1 MLETVQKP
9 AATKGGK
16 ELQVASWLSAD
27 IENAEE
33 ILLVDEVDVF
43 FGNEFYGRTHNQ
55 VAPIEGQEVE
65 DLLREIWQH
74 RDKVAQMPQ
83 MMEQVT
89 QCASYKALLRK
100 FPDFIEIVQSEAIR
114 MCADL
119 KDHLANPKDYIF
131 DGHRIGYK
139 VMDGVAFDVVKGY
152 KTAFAYLQEASK
164 QPLPNEDATL
174 RKALVMPVPCG
185 RFSYAKLGSAKILG
199 VSGTVE
205 KLDTYEWQVMRQ
217 FGIKSYTVVPSVY
230 GKNNFAFMNQTSG
243 VPIMIS
249 KDQEH
254 FYDISNQAKW
264 PAQNKSKK
272 APSLFERV
280 RVGLWV
286 FRIVRHVWWQ
296 VHVRST
302 RRFRRD
308 VQSLYSFE
316 TSSMW
321 KSSRSLLTSAR
332 SPTRFPAALLLR
344 AP

>member
-1 MLETVQKP
+1 MLQAPSNGVLETVPKP
-9 AATKGGK
+9 AARKGGK
-16 ELQVASWLSAD
+16 ELPLVSWLSAD
-27 IENAEE
+27 IEYAEE

-74 RDKVAQMPQ
+74 RDKAAQTQ
-83 MMEQVT
+83 QLMEQVT
-89 QCASYKALLRK
+89 QCASYQALLRK

-114 MCADL
+114 MCTDL

-164 QPLPNEDATL
+164 QSLPNEDATL
-174 RKALVMPVPCG
+174 RKALVMPIPCG

-254 FYDISNQAKW
+254 FYDISNQAK
-264 PAQNKSKK
+264 
-272 APSLFERV
+272 
-280 RVGLWV
+280 
-286 FRIVRHVWWQ
+286 
-296 VHVRST
+296 
-302 RRFRRD
+302 
-308 VQSLYSFE
+308 
-316 TSSMW
+316 
-321 KSSRSLLTSAR
+321 
-332 SPTRFPAALLLR
+332 
-344 AP
+344 